1 MSNRFSHTLANVS
14 SSKGYYSTT
23 LILLLLY
30 YNIKSEKSRPL
41 YTTTTPVC
49 VCVSRIFIEIVSV
62 ISFFGDGEEKMTGF
76 SSLGDLSRGLPPYED
91 ECSSSSSFYVV
102 SLHFLCVSVDPPT
115 DIQKKEEDL
124 KKEFL
129 FFLVLSGKL

>member
-1 MSNRFSHTLANVS
+1 M
-14 SSKGYYSTT
+14 
-23 LILLLLY
+23 
-30 YNIKSEKSRPL
+30 
-41 YTTTTPVC
+41 
-49 VCVSRIFIEIVSV
+49 CVSRIFIEIVSV

-91 ECSSSSSFYVV
+91 ECSSSSFYVV

>member
-1 MSNRFSHTLANVS
+1 MKNRFSHTLANVS

-30 YNIKSEKSRPL
+30 NIKSEIS
-41 YTTTTPVC
+41 TAIHNDTC

-62 ISFFGDGEEKMTGF
+62 ISFFGGGEEKMTGF
-76 SSLGDLSRGLPPYED
+76 SFFFSLGELMGDLSRGLPPYED

-115 DIQKKEEDL
+115 DIQKKRRI
-124 KKEFL
+124 
-129 FFLVLSGKL
+129 